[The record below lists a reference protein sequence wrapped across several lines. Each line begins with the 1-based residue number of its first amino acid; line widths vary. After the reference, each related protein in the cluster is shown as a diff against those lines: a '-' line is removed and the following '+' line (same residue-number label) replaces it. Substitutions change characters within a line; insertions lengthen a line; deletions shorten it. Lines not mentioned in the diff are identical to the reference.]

1 MELSRTS
8 LSAAVFLSLFFL
20 AGTGA
25 RAQSDLPPPV
35 ESQIAPGVQALKSGD
50 LDTAEKVFSEA
61 LRHGVKHPLIFHN
74 LGIIAQ
80 QQGNHLR
87 AIADLREAILL
98 QPNYGP
104 SHLLMGSSLMALK
117 RNAEAVRE
125 LKRAVDLM
133 PEQPVAHLQLAKA
146 YEASENWVASVQ
158 ELQKLVALAP
168 QEPEYSYQVGKAW
181 MNLSAWCYQRM
192 AHLNKDS
199 ARLHQAL
206 AQEYAI
212 QEKYDLA
219 LATYQQAARSDP
231 KLPEIHLAMAL
242 ILFELKRPK
251 EALAEANLELDL
263 VPESKAAAEAKAKIE
278 TAVSGVSP

>member
-1 MELSRTS
+1 MESGRTT
-8 LSAAVFLSLFFL
+8 LSAAVFFSLFFL
-20 AGTGA
+20 ARTAA
-25 RAQSDLPPPV
+25 RAQSDLPPSV
-35 ESQIAPGVQALKSGD
+35 ESQIAPGVQALKSGE

-80 QQGNHLR
+80 QQGHHLR
-87 AIADLREAILL
+87 AIADFQEAILL
-98 QPNYGP
+98 QPDYGP
-104 SHLLMGSSLMALK
+104 SHLLLGSSLMALR

-146 YEASENWVASVQ
+146 YEASQNWVASVL

-168 QEPEYSYQVGKAW
+168 QEPEYSYQLGKAW

-192 AHLNKDS
+192 AQLNKDS

-231 KLPEIHLAMAL
+231 KLPEIHLAMAM

-278 TAVSGVSP
+278 TAVNGVSP

>member
-1 MELSRTS
+1 M
-8 LSAAVFLSLFFL
+8 SAAVFFSLFFL
-20 AGTGA
+20 AGTAA
-25 RAQSDLPPPV
+25 RAQSDLPPSV

-50 LDTAEKVFSEA
+50 LDTAKKVFSEA

-80 QQGNHLR
+80 QQGDHPQ
-87 AIADLREAILL
+87 AIARFREAVLL

-117 RNAEAVRE
+117 RNAEALRE

-168 QEPEYSYQVGKAW
+168 QEPEYSYQLGKAW

-192 AHLNKDS
+192 AQLNKDS

-231 KLPEIHLAMAL
+231 KLPEIHLAMAM

-278 TAVSGVSP
+278 TAVNGLSP